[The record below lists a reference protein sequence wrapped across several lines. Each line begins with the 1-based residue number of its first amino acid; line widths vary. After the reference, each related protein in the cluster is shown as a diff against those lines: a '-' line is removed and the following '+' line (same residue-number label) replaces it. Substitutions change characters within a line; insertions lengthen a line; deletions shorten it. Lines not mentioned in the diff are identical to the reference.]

1 MSLSNPLSKFMD
13 EEDFAAYMILALILV
28 ILIIVIIYLLYIFRL
43 EKSECSFM
51 DKLYG
56 SNSSYIHSI
65 NESNEEFKY
74 KLFDYYIK
82 TAYNACSGGGYK
94 NDFVDICTL
103 KSVLKE
109 GVRGLDFEIYSIDD
123 EPVVATSTQDSY
135 YIKETYNYV
144 RFADVMNTINNNAFG
159 GGAPN
164 PDDPIIIHL
173 RFKSN
178 NQKMYSNMATI
189 FESCDRRL
197 GKDYSYENS
206 GKNVG
211 GTPLLDLRNKI
222 VLIVDKSNNSFLENA
237 DFLEFVNMT
246 SNSVFARAMHYDN
259 LKNTPDIN
267 ELQEFNKRS
276 ISIILPDKGV
286 TPTNPSGIF
295 AREAGCQMVAMRYQY
310 VDGFLEEN
318 KKFFDEQQS
327 AFRLKPERL
336 RYKPVYL
343 SDPTPQDPA
352 LSYETRNASTDF
364 YSFDF

>member
-1 MSLSNPLSKFMD
+1 MSSNPLSKFMD
-13 EEDFAAYMILALILV
+13 EEDFAAYMILALIFI
-28 ILIIVIIYLLYIFRL
+28 ILTIVIIYLLYIFRL

-65 NESNEEFKY
+65 NESNEDFKY

-178 NQKMYSNMATI
+178 NQKMYSKMATI

-211 GTPLLDLRNKI
+211 GTPLLELRNKI

-246 SNSVFARAMHYDN
+246 SNSVFSRAMHYDS

-310 VDGFLEEN
+310 IDGFLEEN

-327 AFRLKPERL
+327 AFHLKPDRL
-336 RYKPVYL
+336 RYEPVYL

-352 LSYETRNASTDF
+352 LSYETRNAATDYYNF
-364 YSFDF
+364 NF